1 LAATTAEV
9 YADAFDRG
17 LRPDPLLSVSE
28 WADRHR
34 RLSGR
39 AAAEP
44 GPWRTSRT
52 PYLKEITAAISQGV
66 TRVEYDGKT
75 VTYGS
80 IPEMLKAQFATF
92 VRDSGHDAGG
102 GCYVWNGSKWEQQS
116 SKSWRDP
123 GFQQTDRDPV
133 ACANW
138 DDAKA
143 YVGWLSKK
151 TGKGYRLPSEAEW
164 EYAARAR
171 TATAR
176 YWGDGRDEACA
187 NANVNDRTSKS
198 VNGFPWTNFGCDD
211 GHAGTAPAGSF
222 RANAFGLH
230 DMLGNLWEWGQ
241 DCWNESYSGALSNGS
256 ALTSGDCSRRVLRGG
271 SWVNLPGFVRS
282 ADRVGGGSSTLQL
295 FHGSEVSVWPN
306 AADHVAGV
314 LQAVPDAPGT
324 EVILESTA
332 NGVGGLFHERWQQA
346 EAGIGDFVA
355 IFIPWWLSDEYRRLV
370 DEDFA
375 VSKNVGEAVRDS
387 LIHSRAHGVRSH
399 EFFTDMVKRAH
410 EDLTVG
416 ARSQPMGRT
425 LFD

>member
-1 LAATTAEV
+1 MAATTAEV

-164 EYAARAR
+164 EYAAILLLHIAKVLFDK
-171 TATAR
+171 TALGLVVR
-176 YWGDGRDEACA
+176 GQRLGKRDRDASLI
-187 NANVNDRTSKS
+187 T
-198 VNGFPWTNFGCDD
+198 
-211 GHAGTAPAGSF
+211 
-222 RANAFGLH
+222 
-230 DMLGNLWEWGQ
+230 GQ
-241 DCWNESYSGALSNGS
+241 DLCAAEVATVGNDIQRLCFQSSLRLLGHVGELRAVS
-256 ALTSGDCSRRVLRGG
+256 A
-271 SWVNLPGFVRS
+271 
-282 ADRVGGGSSTLQL
+282 
-295 FHGSEVSVWPN
+295 H
-306 AADHVAGV
+306 
-314 LQAVPDAPGT
+314 
-324 EVILESTA
+324 
-332 NGVGGLFHERWQQA
+332 
-346 EAGIGDFVA
+346 IGDFVGDDQMM
-355 IFIPWWLSDEYRRLV
+355 LGVHR
-370 DEDFA
+370 
-375 VSKNVGEAVRDS
+375 S
-387 LIHSRAHGVRSH
+387 LHIVAHHAGTPAAGGHRAGIGI
-399 EFFTDMVKRAH
+399 A
-410 EDLTVG
+410 
-416 ARSQPMGRT
+416 Q
-425 LFD
+425 